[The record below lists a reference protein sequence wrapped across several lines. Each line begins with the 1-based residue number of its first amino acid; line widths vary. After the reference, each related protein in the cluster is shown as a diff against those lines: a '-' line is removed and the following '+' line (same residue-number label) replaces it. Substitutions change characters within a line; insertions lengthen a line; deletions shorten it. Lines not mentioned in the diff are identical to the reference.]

1 MSDSL
6 HIEQARSTRD
16 LRAIVSFPW
25 QLYRNDPCWVPP
37 VIADRLARFDPATN
51 PMFRHGEAQA
61 FIARRDGRI
70 VGTVA
75 AAIDYELNK
84 VMHAEGFASLGFFE
98 CINDYAVAE
107 ALLSVARDWARARH
121 APVLR
126 GPYNFTPNDEPGLLV
141 EGRDRPPV
149 ILCSH
154 TLPYYLEFVERFG
167 FRKWGPD
174 EFCYGLSVADYRP
187 DLSNLP
193 PKLLRVVEAV
203 RKRSGAI
210 VRPIRLD
217 DWDNELG
224 LAHGIYNKSLAV
236 LPDFTPLDAD
246 EFRRQGKA
254 MRPLVDP
261 DLAMFVE
268 IDGKP
273 VGFVLALP
281 DINEALLRCNG
292 LRYPWN
298 YLQLWWRTR
307 RLRGMSFKI
316 IALDPGYW
324 GRGLDALMYFE
335 LARNTVRKGFTW
347 IDMSLTGEDNPQT
360 NKLASLF
367 DARVYKRYRIFQ
379 LEL

>member
-1 MSDSL
+1 MPGSL
-6 HIEQARSTRD
+6 HIGEAHSIRE
-16 LRAIVSFPW
+16 LRAIILFPW
-25 QLYRNDPCWVPP
+25 QLYRDDPFWVPP
-37 VIADRLARFDPATN
+37 LVADRLARFDPATN
-51 PMFRHGEAQA
+51 PMLRHGKAQA
-61 FIARRDGRI
+61 FIARQDGKI

-84 VMHAEGFASLGFFE
+84 VMREPFASLGFFE
-98 CINDYAVAE
+98 CINDYTVAE
-107 ALLSVARDWARARH
+107 ALLNTARDWARAHH
-121 APVLR
+121 APALR
-126 GPYNFTPNDEPGLLV
+126 GPYNFTPNDEPGLLI

-154 TLPYYLEFVERFG
+154 TQPYYPSLFERFG

-203 RKRSGAI
+203 RKRSGAV

-217 DWDNELG
+217 DWDRELD
-224 LAHGIYNKSLAV
+224 LAHRIYNQSLAV

-246 EFRRQGKA
+246 EFRRLGEA
-254 MRPLVDP
+254 MRPLMDP
-261 DLAMFVE
+261 DLAMFVQV
-268 IDGKP
+268 DDKP

-281 DINEALLRCNG
+281 DINQALLHCNG
-292 LRYPWN
+292 LRYPWD
-298 YLQLWWRTR
+298 YLRLWWHSR

-316 IALDPGYW
+316 VALDPDYW

-335 LARNTVRKGFTW
+335 LARGTVRKGFTW

-360 NKLASLF
+360 NKLAALF
-367 DARVYKRYRIFQ
+367 DAQVYKRYRIF
-379 LEL
+379 ELQI

>member
-1 MSDSL
+1 MSDSF

-16 LRAIVSFPW
+16 LRAVILFPW
-25 QLYRNDPCWVPP
+25 QLYRNDPCWAPP
-37 VIADRLARFDPATN
+37 VISDRLARFDPATN
-51 PMFRHGEAQA
+51 PMLRHGEAQA

-84 VMHAEGFASLGFFE
+84 VMREPFASLGFFE
-98 CINDYAVAE
+98 CVNDYAVAE
-107 ALLSVARDWARARH
+107 ALLTVARDWARARH
-121 APVLR
+121 APTLR

-154 TLPYYLEFVERFG
+154 TQPYYLEFVERFG
-167 FRKWGPD
+167 FHKWGPD
-174 EFCYGLSVADYRP
+174 EFCYGLSVTDYRP

-254 MRPLVDP
+254 MRPLVDA

-316 IALDPGYW
+316 IALDPDYW